1 MYLPTN
7 AIALLGNEYARKCCR
22 RGMSGVLRQR
32 TWGILLPKRTLDRL
46 SGRPV
51 QKSYQ
56 PSTAKVKAVKLEGL
70 SYTNVLSSRPY
81 L

>member
-1 MYLPTN
+1 MNLPTN

-46 SGRPV
+46 SGRPEAASSLQIDSHRITV
-51 QKSYQ
+51 IVNLD
-56 PSTAKVKAVKLEGL
+56 TLG
-70 SYTNVLSSRPY
+70 VLRVG
-81 L
+81 